1 MRIQPKTILS
11 AIDFSTFTDT
21 IFSYS
26 VTLCKKYDAKLFLV
40 HVATDLN
47 RLLEHNETTLDVEVI
62 QKENI
67 RYAQERL
74 EERVKGLPVENEIII
89 GQGTPADIISRLAS
103 EQQADMVITATHG
116 KAGFKRFLLGSVTEK
131 LIKTLH
137 CPLLVLPPQEHAS
150 MPPDAVEIKL
160 NKILVGCDFSSDSQ
174 LAFDYGLSMAQE
186 FQAELHLSHV
196 IKPSLY
202 ENEREGI
209 DQLRGR
215 LEKKLDGMVPE
226 ACRDW
231 CTVKSVLLDGE
242 PYIALVEYAKEQEM
256 DMIVLGIR
264 GHTLLEKLLV
274 GATTDRLI
282 RHSPAPVLAV
292 RQIGGSRIRAGQ
304 EQGVRR

>member
-1 MRIQPKTILS
+1 MRIQPKKILS

-26 VTLCKKYDAKLFLV
+26 VALCKKYDAKLFLV
-40 HVATDLN
+40 HVTTDLT
-47 RLLEHNETTLDVEVI
+47 RLLEHNETALDVEAL
-62 QKENI
+62 QRSNI

-74 EERVKGLPVENEIII
+74 QDLAKDLPIENEILIR
-89 GQGTPADIISRLAS
+89 QGVPADIISRLAS
-103 EQQADMVITATHG
+103 EQRSDLVITATHG

-137 CPLLVLPPQEHAS
+137 CPLLVLPLKEHDLI
-150 MPPDAVEIKL
+150 PPAAIEIKL
-160 NKILVGCDFSSDSQ
+160 KKILVGCDFSPDSK
-174 LAFDYGLSMAQE
+174 LAFDYGLSLAQE

-202 ENEREGI
+202 KNEREGI
-209 DQLRGR
+209 NKLRNR
-215 LEKKLDGMVPE
+215 LENELDTMVPE

-231 CTVKSVLLDGE
+231 CTAQTALLDGE
-242 PYIALVEYAKEQEM
+242 PYIALMNFAKEQDI

-274 GATTDRLI
+274 GSTTDRLI
-282 RHSPAPVLAV
+282 RHSPFPVLAV
-292 RQIGGSRIRAGQ
+292 R
-304 EQGVRR
+304 

>member
-1 MRIQPKTILS
+1 MRIQPKKILS

-26 VTLCKKYDAKLFLV
+26 VALCKKYDAKLLLV
-40 HVATDLN
+40 HVTTDLN
-47 RLLEHNETTLDVEVI
+47 TLLEHSETALDVEAL
-62 QKENI
+62 QQENI

-74 EERVKGLPVENEIII
+74 EERVKGLPLENEIII

-137 CPLLVLPPQEHAS
+137 CPLLVLPPQAHDLI
-150 MPPDAVEIKL
+150 PPAAVEIKL
-160 NKILVGCDFSSDSQ
+160 KKILVGCDFSPDSK
-174 LAFDYGLSMAQE
+174 LAFDYGLNLAQE
-186 FQAELHLSHV
+186 FRAELHLSHV

-202 ENEREGI
+202 IEERQGI
-209 DQLRGR
+209 DQLRNK
-215 LEKKLDGMVPE
+215 LKKKLDSMVPE

-231 CTVKSVLLDGE
+231 CTAKTALLDGE
-242 PYIALVEYAKEQEM
+242 PYIALMDYAREQEM

-264 GHTLLEKLLV
+264 GHTLWEKLLV
-274 GATTDRLI
+274 GSTTDRLI
-282 RHSPAPVLAV
+282 RHSPLPVLAV
-292 RQIGGSRIRAGQ
+292 RQI
-304 EQGVRR
+304 